1 MFSYLIR
8 QSARQCS
15 TGTIFGKLPFMKF
28 MRMGDFLTKKEE
40 ITDTPPS
47 LYNWRKGLKIERD
60 SMLASENLWLSGS
73 RQLNVFLDIY
83 GLHCPD
89 EELMTDIVLYLAD
102 NCVDEKAKRTLKFT
116 WTSLLLAQDNAR
128 DGDFNLRY
136 VKNFLI
142 RPNEYFCDSLIK
154 IYESNR
160 FDRQTM
166 LNKLPRDIK
175 DKLEI
180 KYEGKWIKCNVFE
193 YINGLSEDE
202 RNGLIAKHGDKWIE
216 FVIEELKQSK
226 KVEERRQNDL

>member
-202 RNGLIAKHGDKWIE
+202 RNGAINCQAW
-216 FVIEELKQSK
+216 
-226 KVEERRQNDL
+226 

>member
-1 MFSYLIR
+1 
-8 QSARQCS
+8 
-15 TGTIFGKLPFMKF
+15 

-116 WTSLLLAQDNAR
+116 WTSLLL
-128 DGDFNLRY
+128 
-136 VKNFLI
+136 
-142 RPNEYFCDSLIK
+142 
-154 IYESNR
+154 
-160 FDRQTM
+160 
-166 LNKLPRDIK
+166 
-175 DKLEI
+175 
-180 KYEGKWIKCNVFE
+180 
-193 YINGLSEDE
+193 
-202 RNGLIAKHGDKWIE
+202 
-216 FVIEELKQSK
+216 
-226 KVEERRQNDL
+226 